1 MFYYTKELSSENS
14 SLDLNSCM
22 KKVSYFENV
31 SVLNNNGLIKNIYSV
46 PSEVSLDDL
55 NIENI
60 ILFGVELP
68 GTEGSFRLFIEEIK
82 KDYIQTNYIEFD
94 NYMKLFYFNKNE

>member
-1 MFYYTKELSSENS
+1 
-14 SLDLNSCM
+14 M
-22 KKVSYFENV
+22 KKVSFFENV

-82 KDYIQTNYIEFD
+82 KDYIQINYIEFD